1 MTDTDAQLETLTRF
15 VEIARASFAAGT
27 AVIGPDSHAEWNDF
41 AFALPGNAKA
51 RYFRDKEGPARA
63 ALGELPELWEM
74 P

>member
-1 MTDTDAQLETLTRF
+1 M
-15 VEIARASFAAGT
+15 
-27 AVIGPDSHAEWNDF
+27 IGPDSHAEWNDF